1 MIRCSTMTAYAASA
15 GREADLQ
22 AALDALFNEQNGTEP
37 GATSIPATFLRDDR
51 RGVSVEQ
58 LA

>member
-37 GATSIPATFLRDDR
+37 GATSIPATFLR
-51 RGVSVEQ
+51 VTV
-58 LA
+58 AV